1 MILLFISKALALQPP
16 PKQLSLK
23 EVAYTLYK
31 KKLYF
36 SAMTY
41 AVDYANS
48 VGTVDP
54 QFKVF
59 LEELIS
65 KTGTELLSRTK
76 NEILEKLSVKS
87 IYLLI
92 AKKYFLNKEYDQALK
107 YLSFVPSDHRHYPEA
122 QLTSGIIK
130 MSSGEDNLALESFNN
145 CLKKVSNIDKNDPKI
160 ARYYSMIKDNC
171 KANIGRLYYGQKKY
185 DQAIKSFYTID
196 KQSYMWP
203 YVLLEKGWAEYYRGD
218 YNRSLGLLSTYNAPL
233 MDTYFQPE
241 VELLKS
247 LSYFKLCLW
256 GDALKVVDRYTENY
270 KVRSEELKSIL
281 VSNINSDDYF
291 FKLILEHIQK
301 RNNQNSFMKNLLTQ
315 IQKRTKFNLDLNAYL
330 RAMNELTILR
340 KSKQT
345 PFIQNLIKNL
355 EVDTAVLKSTVNF
368 FVKEYFYNFINEI
381 NSLSYQL
388 FNLKLNVLSM
398 QRNLEFKN
406 EVLTTDKTREQTR
419 ITRASD
425 EMYWTFRKEF
435 WADELGDFVFNLP
448 SRCNVSKRELEKE
461 QIIAPVKKAEPKVLK
476 GGS

>member
-1 MILLFISKALALQPP
+1 MILLLISKTWAIQPP

-23 EVAYTLYK
+23 DVSYTLYK

-41 AVDYANS
+41 AIDYANS

-92 AKKYFLNKEYDQALK
+92 AKKYFLNKEYEQALK

-122 QLTSGIIK
+122 QLTAGVIR
-130 MSSGEDNLALESFNN
+130 MSSGEDNLALENFKN
-145 CLKKVSNIDKNDPKI
+145 CLKKSSGMSNNDPKI

-171 KANIGRLYYGQKKY
+171 QTNIGRLYYGQKKY
-185 DQAIKSFYTID
+185 DTAIKSFYEVD
-196 KQSYMWP
+196 KKSYMWP
-203 YVLLEKGWAEYYRGD
+203 YVLLEKGWAEYYKGN
-218 YNRSLGLLSTYNAPL
+218 YNRSLGLISTYNAPL
-233 MDTYFQPE
+233 LDTYFQPE

-256 GDALKVVDRYTENY
+256 GDSLKVVDRYTENY

-281 VSNINSDDYF
+281 VSNINSEDYF

-330 RAMNELTILR
+330 RAMNELTIL
-340 KSKQT
+340 KKAKPT

-406 EVLTTDKTREQTR
+406 EVLTTDR
-419 ITRASD
+419 TRAQTKIERNST
-425 EMYWTFRKEF
+425 EMYWSFKQEF

-461 QIIAPVKKAEPKVLK
+461 AVATPVKAIVPKIK
-476 GGS
+476 KEGR